1 MRLDGKVAL
10 ITGAAN
16 GLKDEIMGFGG
27 ATAWLFAR
35 EGAKVVLT
43 DIDEKSGNETVSQIL
58 GSGGN
63 VSFMR
68 LDVTNEQ
75 NWIDVV
81 HATVSRFGKLDVL
94 FNNAG
99 FAIGKTVEETTV
111 EDWDSVMDA
120 NAKGVFLGTK
130 HAIPEMRKIGGGS
143 IINMSS
149 VHGTV
154 GSPKVVAYCAA
165 KGAVSNFTKA
175 VAVAYAHEGIR
186 INSVHPGNSLTGRV
200 ANRYSDGD
208 YPESLTSGIPM
219 GRMGDPDEIA
229 QGVLYLASDESSYV
243 TGSELVIDGGFLAG

>member
-1 MRLDGKVAL
+1 MRLNGKVAL

-75 NWIDVV
+75 NWIEVV

-120 NAKGVFLGTK
+120 NAKGVFLGVFLCVFVFLVL
-130 HAIPEMRKIGGGS
+130 R
-143 IINMSS
+143 
-149 VHGTV
+149 
-154 GSPKVVAYCAA
+154 
-165 KGAVSNFTKA
+165 
-175 VAVAYAHEGIR
+175 IR
-186 INSVHPGNSLTGRV
+186 RCIR
-200 ANRYSDGD
+200 
-208 YPESLTSGIPM
+208 
-219 GRMGDPDEIA
+219 
-229 QGVLYLASDESSYV
+229 
-243 TGSELVIDGGFLAG
+243 F